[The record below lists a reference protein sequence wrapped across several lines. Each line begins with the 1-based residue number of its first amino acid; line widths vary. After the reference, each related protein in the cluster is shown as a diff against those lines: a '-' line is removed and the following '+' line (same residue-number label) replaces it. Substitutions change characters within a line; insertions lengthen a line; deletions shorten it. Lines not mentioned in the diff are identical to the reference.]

1 MSRNLIAAVAKPVR
15 AIAAVIALGAGLT
28 GAAQA
33 QQVLVMSEEQIL
45 TQSAAGQH
53 IATEIQRIRDDA
65 SVTLNERTQALT
77 AESEALNAETSA
89 LSEAAMQQ
97 RQDLQERFQNM
108 ANEGVELE
116 VERAILRQELIA
128 TQNAAIEPVV
138 TALQAVLQE
147 IVDERN
153 ASVLVERGQVVYA
166 AESANITQDAIQRLN
181 ARISEPAVSRVRLN
195 DEQRA
200 AVRQQ
205 VVQQFVAQ
213 QRRLQQLQAQQ
224 AAAQQQQ

>member
-1 MSRNLIAAVAKPVR
+1 MSRTLIAAVAGPVR
-15 AIAAVIALGAGLT
+15 AIAAVLVLGAGFA

-33 QQVLVMSEEQIL
+33 QSVLVMNEEQIL
-45 TQSAAGQH
+45 TESAAGQH
-53 IATEIQRIRDDA
+53 ISTEIQRIRDNA
-65 SVTLNERTQALT
+65 SVTLEQRTTALT

-89 LSEAAMQQ
+89 LSESALQQ

-108 ANEGVELE
+108 ATESVELE
-116 VERAILRQELIA
+116 VERAVLRQELIA
-128 TQNAAIEPVV
+128 TQQAALQPVLE
-138 TALQAVLQE
+138 ALQAVLQE
-147 IVDERN
+147 IVDERQ
-153 ASVLVERGQVVYA
+153 AAVLVDRSQVVYA
-166 AESANITQDAIQRLN
+166 SDAANITQDAIARLN
-181 ARISEPAVSRVRLN
+181 ARIAQPTVSRVRLN

-224 AAAQQQQ
+224 AAAQQQ